1 MDSAGKVCIKVLPA
15 LAESLGIEGTVEERI
30 SGMEGEDVC
39 SVLDLLNR
47 LCRRYHHFDQ
57 VVFDMATQKLTGHVA
72 IFLND
77 RSLDLMDGLE
87 TTLADGD
94 VLTLVPAIE
103 GG

>member
-1 MDSAGKVCIKVLPA
+1 MSIRVLPA
-15 LAESLGIEGTVEERI
+15 LAESLGTEVMIEESIAVA
-30 SGMEGEDVC
+30 EGGDDC

-47 LCRRYHHFDQ
+47 LCSRYRHFDQ
-57 VVFDMATQKLTGHVA
+57 VVFDRRTQKLTGHVA

-87 TTLADGD
+87 TRLANGD
-94 VLTLVPAIE
+94 ALTLVPAIE